1 MKNDAQRAVRGVTL
15 VLASV
20 LFTVAGSFAA
30 SAMAMNGIE
39 LYWLVS
45 AAGYVLGAAGVVLLL
60 PYDKHYKG
68 ALGALLAG
76 GCTVLAQRMM
86 QGTYQLVGISS
97 EVLFQ
102 AVFLLITGG
111 VTVWNFAELNCA
123 LRMHLRSA
131 GAPEAL
137 ASRGKHWTGF
147 TALAIALSATGSY
160 GVTKLPLSAHAQVLV
175 QLCLLFA
182 GFAFM
187 VSALV
192 IGIRFL
198 LAARRYFIHIS
209 GGKL

>member
-15 VLASV
+15 VLASL

-39 LYWLVS
+39 LYGLVS
-45 AAGYVLGAAGVVLLL
+45 IAGYVIGAVGVALLL
-60 PYDKHYKG
+60 PYDTHYKG

-76 GCTVLAQRMM
+76 CCAVLAQ
-86 QGTYQLVGISS
+86 QISQNTYYRFGIASS
-97 EVLFQ
+97 VSYQ
-102 AVFLLITGG
+102 AAFLLITGG
-111 VTVWNFAELNCA
+111 ITVWNFAELNSA
-123 LRMHLRSA
+123 LRAHLRA
-131 GAPEAL
+131 VGAPEEL

-147 TALAIALSATGSY
+147 TALAIVLSAAGSY
-160 GVTKLPLSAHAQVLV
+160 GAEQLPLSVHAQTIV

-182 GFAFM
+182 GFALM

-192 IGIRFL
+192 IGVRFL

-209 GGKL
+209 GGKR